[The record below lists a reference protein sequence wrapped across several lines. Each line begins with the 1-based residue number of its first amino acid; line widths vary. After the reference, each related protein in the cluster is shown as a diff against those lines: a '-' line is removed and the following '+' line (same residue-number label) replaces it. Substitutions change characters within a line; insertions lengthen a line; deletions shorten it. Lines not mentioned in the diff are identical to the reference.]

1 MIPTTPTKNPLDNLS
16 LILTILSI
24 SFTLAIIKNL
34 APYRLVA
41 SWDIIS
47 YLLLLVPLG
56 QMIYSK
62 EIANPFAKWIV
73 PFIVVLIANTYYY
86 NNELAVELLP
96 PVIYIIIGILYL
108 GSRQSMDYFFQILI
122 PKLGHAFRVFGAIG
136 ILIKPILSLQK
147 YREEIV
153 KNTLYM
159 RIGLAM
165 VITLPMMALFLALFM
180 ASDPNF
186 SHFIEDI
193 FSFTNPFESQHIF
206 TIPIL
211 FFFFLVLFG
220 YALSNDI
227 SRTINLHTNP
237 FDPIV
242 IGIFLGMLNFL
253 FISFLLFQLAYIFG
267 GESYIN
273 EAGLT
278 VAYYAREGFFQLAT
292 VMSIVIVIFLVVI
305 YRYKNEKIIAI
316 MMSGLMLQT
325 MIMGYASLKKMY
337 LYQSLKGATVL
348 RYYVEWFDYM
358 LLVLLLIG
366 IIYLFTKR
374 PFYQMLNLVATVG
387 LISFTI
393 VASVNID
400 GMVARQNITQ
410 FANTPKELDRELL
423 STLSIDAL
431 PYIQETDIKINI
443 YSYKNRDCSKFSN
456 YNLGYCSKL
465 AKYGDKNINFIKAWS
480 SNRKDDTRREI
491 GAKR

>member
-1 MIPTTPTKNPLDNLS
+1 MIPTAPIKNPLDNLS
-16 LILTILSI
+16 LILTILSV

-34 APYRLVA
+34 APYSLVA

-47 YLLLLVPLG
+47 YLLLLLPLG
-56 QMIYSK
+56 QMIYSR

-73 PFIVVLIANTYYY
+73 PFIFILIGDAFYY
-86 NNELAVELLP
+86 NNELASELLP
-96 PVIYIIIGILYL
+96 PVIYIMIGILYL
-108 GSRQSMDYFFQILI
+108 GSRQSMDYFFQVLI
-122 PKLGHAFRVFGAIG
+122 PKLSHTFGIFGAIG

-147 YREEIV
+147 YREEMF
-153 KNTLYM
+153 KNRLYM

-165 VITLPMMALFLALFM
+165 VITLPVMALFLALFM

-193 FSFTNPFESQHIF
+193 FSFTNPFESKDIF

-211 FFFFLVLFG
+211 FFLFLVIYG
-220 YALSNDI
+220 YALSNDS
-227 SRTINLHTNP
+227 SRIINLDTNP

-242 IGIFLGMLNFL
+242 IGIFLGMLNLL
-253 FISFLLFQLAYIFG
+253 FVSFLLFQLAYIFG

-273 EAGLT
+273 ETGLNI
-278 VAYYAREGFFQLAT
+278 AYYAREGFFQLAT
-292 VMSIVIVIFLVVI
+292 VMSIVIIIFLVVI
-305 YRYKNEKIIAI
+305 YRYKNEKLTAL

-325 MIMGYASLKKMY
+325 MIMGYASLKKMH

-358 LLVLLLIG
+358 LLLLLLTG

-374 PFYQMLNLVATVG
+374 PFYQMLNLVAIVG
-387 LISFTI
+387 LVSFAT

-400 GMVARQNITQ
+400 GMVARQNIAQ
-410 FANTPKELDRELL
+410 FANAPKELDRELL

-431 PYIQETDIKINI
+431 PYLHEVDVKISI
-443 YSYKNRDCSKFSN
+443 SPYRQRDCSKFSN
-456 YNLGYCSKL
+456 YNIGYCNKL
-465 AKYGDKNINFIKAWS
+465 AKYGYKNINLLRDWS
-480 SNRKDDTRREI
+480 VRQRSDRVY
-491 GAKR
+491 